1 MITNNKVKRCIIAS
15 MIVSVFFTTLF
26 FPWTVDIY
34 GSYFKYPSTMRTEE
48 VLLYLLIPVIIPV
61 VIPVS
66 ILASLSGGYI
76 GSKLI
81 NDRNVMNKKIS
92 AS

>member
-1 MITNNKVKRCIIAS
+1 
-15 MIVSVFFTTLF
+15 
-26 FPWTVDIY
+26 
-34 GSYFKYPSTMRTEE
+34 
-48 VLLYLLIPVIIPV
+48 LLYLLMPVIIPI

-81 NDRNVMNKKIS
+81 NDKNVNKKNSANIS
-92 AS
+92 YN